1 MKEVIRR
8 EIKEKRNSLSKSEIL
23 EKSNRIKKRLFEQD
37 EFRKAQTILFYVS
50 YGSEV
55 YTHDMIKESLSE
67 GKNVVVPYSDTE
79 KRTLILSEL
88 HSWNELSVGSY
99 NILEPKK
106 ENIKEVTVDAIDMIV
121 VPGVAFD
128 SSGRRIGHG
137 FGYYDKLLGGST
149 HAPSIGLAFELQIV
163 DAVPTEEHD
172 VAVGK
177 IITEKRTIIC

>member
-1 MKEVIRR
+1 MKEEIRR

-23 EKSNRIKKRLFEQD
+23 EKSNRIKKRLFEQA

-106 ENIKEVTVDAIDMIV
+106 ENIKEVAIAMVDMIL

-128 SSGRRIGHG
+128 VTGRRIGHG
-137 FGYYDKLLGGST
+137 WGYYDKLLEKSN
-149 HAPSIGLAFELQIV
+149 APSIGLAFELQIV